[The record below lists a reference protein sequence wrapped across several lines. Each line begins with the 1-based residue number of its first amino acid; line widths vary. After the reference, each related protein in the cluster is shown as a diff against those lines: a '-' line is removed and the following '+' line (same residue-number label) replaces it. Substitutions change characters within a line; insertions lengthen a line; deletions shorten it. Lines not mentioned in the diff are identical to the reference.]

1 MFLNIGIAMESP
13 LHRQV
18 LFKAYCHM
26 GLAFITCQLIQNGFD
41 RWAGMVSLPK
51 LNTLYVWLVP
61 EAPSLDQIFRRSGT
75 PVDHALDTGAYCDP
89 VKGFRFQLGETVGVL
104 IGPHLDAIQ
113 GLLDYAFILHLLD
126 DRGPGVLAFGRGVTD
141 PIPFLV
147 QVLEVPL
154 PYLAFQAISLVG

>member
-1 MFLNIGIAMESP
+1 MFLNIDIAMESP

-18 LFKAYCHM
+18 FFKAYCHM

-75 PVDHALDTGAYCDP
+75 SVDHALLFIIQRRNTNLCHFLLSAKVPCT
-89 VKGFRFQLGETVGVL
+89 QLNFLLFYFTNFTLTKKLLTLLIPISALALHVL
-104 IGPHLDAIQ
+104 
-113 GLLDYAFILHLLD
+113 
-126 DRGPGVLAFGRGVTD
+126 R
-141 PIPFLV
+141 
-147 QVLEVPL
+147 
-154 PYLAFQAISLVG
+154 